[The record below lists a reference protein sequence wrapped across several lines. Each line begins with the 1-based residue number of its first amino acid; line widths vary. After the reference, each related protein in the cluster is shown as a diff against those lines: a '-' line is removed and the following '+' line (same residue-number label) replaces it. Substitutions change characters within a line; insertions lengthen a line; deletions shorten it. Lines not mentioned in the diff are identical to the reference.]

1 MKHDLKIVV
10 LIPCLNEEKTIS
22 NVILDF
28 KKKIP
33 GSTIH
38 VFDNSSSDNSKKI
51 AQDAGAIIHNIEY
64 KGKGNV
70 VRRMFAD
77 VDGDIFIMIDADD
90 TYDTK
95 NINKM
100 INTLLSNDLD
110 MLVARRNSVEE
121 KAYRF
126 GHILG
131 NKLFSYLVKIIFG
144 NQIDDLFSGFRIFT
158 RRFIKS
164 FPGNSHGFE
173 IETELTIHALE
184 QRLAV
189 GEMDCNYKSRP
200 SGSSSKLNTIQDG
213 FKILKV
219 ILVLIKDERPLFFF
233 SSFALFFFLFSLIL
247 GIPIIFSFMET
258 GLVAKMPSAI
268 LAAVNMVIAF
278 LSFFSGLILDVIKK
292 SRHERKRLNYLTM
305 KK

>member
-1 MKHDLKIVV
+1 
-10 LIPCLNEEKTIS
+10 
-22 NVILDF
+22 
-28 KKKIP
+28 
-33 GSTIH
+33 
-38 VFDNSSSDNSKKI
+38 
-51 AQDAGAIIHNIEY
+51 
-64 KGKGNV
+64 
-70 VRRMFAD
+70 MFAD

-100 INTLLSNDLD
+100 IDTLLSNDLD

-200 SGSSSKLNTIQDG
+200 SGSSSKLNTS
-213 FKILKV
+213 V
-219 ILVLIKDERPLFFF
+219 V
-233 SSFALFFFLFSLIL
+233 SSY
-247 GIPIIFSFMET
+247 
-258 GLVAKMPSAI
+258 
-268 LAAVNMVIAF
+268 AF
-278 LSFFSGLILDVIKK
+278 
-292 SRHERKRLNYLTM
+292 
-305 KK
+305 

>member
-1 MKHDLKIVV
+1 MGLAIISSWNKKNISQNLKIFAVD
-10 LIPCLNEEKTIS
+10 S
-22 NVILDF
+22 NKSI
-28 KKKIP
+28 
-33 GSTIH
+33 
-38 VFDNSSSDNSKKI
+38 
-51 AQDAGAIIHNIEY
+51 
-64 KGKGNV
+64 
-70 VRRMFAD
+70 
-77 VDGDIFIMIDADD
+77 
-90 TYDTK
+90 
-95 NINKM
+95 
-100 INTLLSNDLD
+100 
-110 MLVARRNSVEE
+110 RNSVEK

-126 GHILG
+126 GHVLG

-219 ILVLIKDERPLFFF
+219 ILVLIKDERPLVFF
-233 SSFALFFFLFSLIL
+233 SSFALFFFLFSLTL